1 MEIKINAVG
10 FSASSQ
16 LEDFIQKKISKLD
29 RYHDGII
36 GSEVTLKLEKDDN
49 LENKVVEVLLNIKG
63 QDVFAK
69 KNAKKFEEA
78 VDELYDV
85 VKRQLV
91 KIKDKESRKYAE
103 KRIQTL
109 YGNKSR
115 RRFGGVLFRRGGG

>member
-29 RYHDGII
+29 KYHDGII

-49 LENKVVEVLLNIKG
+49 LENKVVEVLLNVKG
-63 QDVFAK
+63 QEVFAK

-91 KIKDKESRKYAE
+91 KIKEKERECRKD
-103 KRIQTL
+103 
-109 YGNKSR
+109 
-115 RRFGGVLFRRGGG
+115 

>member
-16 LEDFIQKKISKLD
+16 LEEFIQKKISKLD
-29 RYHDGII
+29 KYHDGII

-49 LENKVVEVLLNIKG
+49 LENKVVEVLLNVKG
-63 QDVFAK
+63 QEVFAK

-91 KIKDKESRKYAE
+91 KIKEKERE
-103 KRIQTL
+103 C
-109 YGNKSR
+109 
-115 RRFGGVLFRRGGG
+115 

>member
-29 RYHDGII
+29 KYHDGII

-49 LENKVVEVLLNIKG
+49 LENKVVEVLLHVKG
-63 QDVFAK
+63 QEVFAK

-91 KIKDKESRKYAE
+91 KIKEKERE
-103 KRIQTL
+103 C
-109 YGNKSR
+109 
-115 RRFGGVLFRRGGG
+115 

>member
-29 RYHDGII
+29 KYHDGII

-49 LENKVVEVLLNIKG
+49 LENKVVEVLLNVKG
-63 QDVFAK
+63 QEVFAK
-69 KNAKKFEEA
+69 KNEKKFEEA

-91 KIKDKESRKYAE
+91 KIKEKERE
-103 KRIQTL
+103 C
-109 YGNKSR
+109 
-115 RRFGGVLFRRGGG
+115 

>member
-29 RYHDGII
+29 KYHDGII

-49 LENKVVEVLLNIKG
+49 LENKVVEVLLNVKG
-63 QDVFAK
+63 QEVFAK

-85 VKRQLV
+85 VKRQLM
-91 KIKDKESRKYAE
+91 KIKEKERE
-103 KRIQTL
+103 C
-109 YGNKSR
+109 
-115 RRFGGVLFRRGGG
+115 

>member
-29 RYHDGII
+29 KYHDGII

-49 LENKVVEVLLNIKG
+49 LENKVVEVLLNVKG
-63 QDVFAK
+63 QEVFAK

-78 VDELYDV
+78 VDELYEV

-91 KIKDKESRKYAE
+91 KIKEKERE
-103 KRIQTL
+103 C
-109 YGNKSR
+109 
-115 RRFGGVLFRRGGG
+115 

>member
-29 RYHDGII
+29 KYHDGII

-49 LENKVVEVLLNIKG
+49 LENKVVEVLLNVKG
-63 QDVFAK
+63 QEVFAK

-78 VDELYDV
+78 VDEIYDV

-91 KIKDKESRKYAE
+91 KIKEKERE
-103 KRIQTL
+103 C
-109 YGNKSR
+109 
-115 RRFGGVLFRRGGG
+115 

>member
-29 RYHDGII
+29 KYHDGII

-49 LENKVVEVLLNIKG
+49 LENKVVEVVLNVKG
-63 QDVFAK
+63 QEVFAK

-91 KIKDKESRKYAE
+91 KIKEKERE
-103 KRIQTL
+103 C
-109 YGNKSR
+109 
-115 RRFGGVLFRRGGG
+115 

>member
-29 RYHDGII
+29 KYHDGII

-49 LENKVVEVLLNIKG
+49 LENKVVEVLLNVKG
-63 QDVFAK
+63 QEVFAK

-91 KIKDKESRKYAE
+91 KIKE
-103 KRIQTL
+103 K
-109 YGNKSR
+109 
-115 RRFGGVLFRRGGG
+115 

>member
-29 RYHDGII
+29 KYHDGII

-49 LENKVVEVLLNIKG
+49 LENKVVEVLLNVKG
-63 QDVFAK
+63 QEVFAK

-85 VKRQLV
+85 VKRLSL
-91 KIKDKESRKYAE
+91 IH
-103 KRIQTL
+103 I
-109 YGNKSR
+109 
-115 RRFGGVLFRRGGG
+115 

>member
-29 RYHDGII
+29 KYHDGII

-49 LENKVVEVLLNIKG
+49 LENKVVEVLLNVKG
-63 QDVFAK
+63 QEVFAK

-78 VDELYDV
+78 VVELYDV

-91 KIKDKESRKYAE
+91 KIKEKERE
-103 KRIQTL
+103 C
-109 YGNKSR
+109 
-115 RRFGGVLFRRGGG
+115 

>member
-29 RYHDGII
+29 KYHDGII

-49 LENKVVEVLLNIKG
+49 LENKVVEVLLNVKG
-63 QDVFAK
+63 QEVFAK

-85 VKRQLV
+85 VKSQLV
-91 KIKDKESRKYAE
+91 KIKE
-103 KRIQTL
+103 KSGKVKKAGEERL
-109 YGNKSR
+109 EADE
-115 RRFGGVLFRRGGG
+115 

>member
-29 RYHDGII
+29 KYHDGII

-49 LENKVVEVLLNIKG
+49 LENKVVAVLLNVKG
-63 QDVFAK
+63 QEVFAK

-91 KIKDKESRKYAE
+91 KIKEKERE
-103 KRIQTL
+103 C
-109 YGNKSR
+109 
-115 RRFGGVLFRRGGG
+115 

>member
-29 RYHDGII
+29 KYHDGII

-49 LENKVVEVLLNIKG
+49 LENKVVEVLSNVKG
-63 QDVFAK
+63 QEVFAK

-91 KIKDKESRKYAE
+91 KIKEKERE
-103 KRIQTL
+103 C
-109 YGNKSR
+109 
-115 RRFGGVLFRRGGG
+115 

>member
-29 RYHDGII
+29 KYHDGII

-49 LENKVVEVLLNIKG
+49 LENKVVEVLLNVKG
-63 QDVFAK
+63 QEVFAK

-91 KIKDKESRKYAE
+91 KIKESAE
-103 KRIQTL
+103 KTKGEKIR
-109 YGNKSR
+109 S
-115 RRFGGVLFRRGGG
+115 

>member
-29 RYHDGII
+29 KYHDGII

-49 LENKVVEVLLNIKG
+49 LENKVLEVLLNVKG
-63 QDVFAK
+63 QEVFAK

-91 KIKDKESRKYAE
+91 KIKEKERE
-103 KRIQTL
+103 C
-109 YGNKSR
+109 
-115 RRFGGVLFRRGGG
+115 

>member
-16 LEDFIQKKISKLD
+16 LEDFVQKKISKLD
-29 RYHDGII
+29 KYHDGII

-49 LENKVVEVLLNIKG
+49 LENKVVEVLLNVKG
-63 QDVFAK
+63 QEVFAK

-91 KIKDKESRKYAE
+91 KIKEKERE
-103 KRIQTL
+103 C
-109 YGNKSR
+109 
-115 RRFGGVLFRRGGG
+115 

>member
-29 RYHDGII
+29 KYHDGII
-36 GSEVTLKLEKDDN
+36 GSEVTLKLE
-49 LENKVVEVLLNIKG
+49 VVEVLLNVKG
-63 QDVFAK
+63 QEVFAK

-91 KIKDKESRKYAE
+91 KIKEKERE
-103 KRIQTL
+103 C
-109 YGNKSR
+109 
-115 RRFGGVLFRRGGG
+115 

>member
-16 LEDFIQKKISKLD
+16 LEDFVQKKLAKLD
-29 RYHDGII
+29 KYNEAII
-36 GSEVTLKLEKDDN
+36 GIDVTLKLEKDEN
-49 LENKVVEVLLNIKG
+49 LENKVVEVNVGIKG

-85 VKRQLV
+85 LKRQLV
-91 KIKDKESRKYAE
+91 KVKEKERE
-103 KRIQTL
+103 C
-109 YGNKSR
+109 
-115 RRFGGVLFRRGGG
+115 

>member
-1 MEIKINAVG
+1 MPDWLRL
-10 FSASSQ
+10 SSQ

-29 RYHDGII
+29 KYHDGII

-49 LENKVVEVLLNIKG
+49 LENKVVEVLLNVKG
-63 QDVFAK
+63 QEVFAK

-91 KIKDKESRKYAE
+91 KIKEKERE
-103 KRIQTL
+103 C
-109 YGNKSR
+109 
-115 RRFGGVLFRRGGG
+115 

>member
-29 RYHDGII
+29 KYHDGII

-49 LENKVVEVLLNIKG
+49 LENKVVEVLLNVKG
-63 QDVFAK
+63 QEVFAK

-91 KIKDKESRKYAE
+91 KIKEKERE
-103 KRIQTL
+103 
-109 YGNKSR
+109 G
-115 RRFGGVLFRRGGG
+115 

>member
-29 RYHDGII
+29 KYHDGII

-49 LENKVVEVLLNIKG
+49 LENKAVEVLLNVKG
-63 QDVFAK
+63 QEVFAK

-91 KIKDKESRKYAE
+91 KIKEKERE
-103 KRIQTL
+103 C
-109 YGNKSR
+109 
-115 RRFGGVLFRRGGG
+115 

>member
-29 RYHDGII
+29 KYHDGII
-36 GSEVTLKLEKDDN
+36 GSEVTLNLEKDDN
-49 LENKVVEVLLNIKG
+49 LENKVVEVLLNVKG
-63 QDVFAK
+63 QEVFAK

-91 KIKDKESRKYAE
+91 KIKEKERE
-103 KRIQTL
+103 C
-109 YGNKSR
+109 
-115 RRFGGVLFRRGGG
+115 

>member
-29 RYHDGII
+29 KYHDGII

-49 LENKVVEVLLNIKG
+49 LENKVVEVLLNVKG
-63 QDVFAK
+63 QEVFVK

-91 KIKDKESRKYAE
+91 KIKEKERE
-103 KRIQTL
+103 C
-109 YGNKSR
+109 
-115 RRFGGVLFRRGGG
+115 

>member
-1 MEIKINAVG
+1 MNIRINPVG

-16 LEDFIQKKISKLD
+16 LEDFIQKKFSRLEKYNDAIVS
-29 RYHDGII
+29 I
-36 GSEVTLKLEKDDN
+36 EVTLKLEKDDN
-49 LENKVVEVLLNIKG
+49 LENKVVEVRVEIKG

-91 KIKDKESRKYAE
+91 KIKEKERE
-103 KRIQTL
+103 NQ
-109 YGNKSR
+109 G
-115 RRFGGVLFRRGGG
+115 

>member
-1 MEIKINAVG
+1 MEIKINAVD

-29 RYHDGII
+29 KYHDGII

-49 LENKVVEVLLNIKG
+49 LENKVVEVLLNVKG
-63 QDVFAK
+63 QEVFAK

-91 KIKDKESRKYAE
+91 KIKEKERE
-103 KRIQTL
+103 C
-109 YGNKSR
+109 
-115 RRFGGVLFRRGGG
+115 